1 MSRHLRHTVA
11 VHYSCEVTGGR
22 TGGNKGTQDERF
34 KKKKWM
40 KKRKT
45 TKWKLTKERS

>member
-34 KKKKWM
+34 KKKKVDEE
-40 KKRKT
+40 KKNNKMET
-45 TKWKLTKERS
+45 D